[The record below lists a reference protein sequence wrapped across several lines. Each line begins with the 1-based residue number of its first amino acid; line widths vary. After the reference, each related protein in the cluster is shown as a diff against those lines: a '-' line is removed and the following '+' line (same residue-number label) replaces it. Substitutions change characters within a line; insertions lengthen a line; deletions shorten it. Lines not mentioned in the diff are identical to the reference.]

1 MIKKNNWFLESFGFI
16 EYNDYNNNKKKFE
29 KLFKEGNE
37 KKINKISVG
46 DFKLY
51 NCNDL
56 YKLLPKKRK
65 NGIIYLEN
73 IIDDI
78 KNINNICEE
87 YSTIQI
93 ASQLNCLEMINP
105 SITPENGI
113 TIYENDLT
121 QGPICVMC
129 TPSAIAYRN
138 YLYNGGQTKNNQV
151 DLSFELLALL
161 KKYNY
166 KINWKSTNG
175 YLMIDS
181 NDILLKINN
190 LLSNEDLREEAKN
203 KLNAGVHYNIGV
215 FNNNKSINHILC
227 SGLPIN
233 YHNNIDD
240 ELWIPLSKL
249 FLEALYEI
257 TLLSACYSNIKN
269 KCNSPC
275 YLTLIGE
282 GVFGMD
288 PLIICDSIKKACY
301 AVSKRGY
308 FLNVYIVH
316 YNHIPRI
323 YKNIPKKYS

>member
-1 MIKKNNWFLESFGFI
+1 MK
-16 EYNDYNNNKKKFE
+16 
-29 KLFKEGNE
+29 KLFTEGNG

-51 NCNDL
+51 NCEDL
-56 YKLLPKKRK
+56 YKLLPKKIK
-65 NGIIYLEN
+65 NGIINLEN
-73 IIDDI
+73 IIMDV
-78 KNINNICEE
+78 KNIHNICDE
-87 YSTIQI
+87 YSTIQV
-93 ASQLNCLEMINP
+93 ASQLNCLEMVNP

-121 QGPICVMC
+121 QGPISVMC

-138 YLYNGGQTKNNQV
+138 YLYNNGQTKNNQV
-151 DLSFELLALL
+151 DLSFELLAYL

-166 KINWKSTNG
+166 KINWKNVNG

-190 LLSNEDLREEAKN
+190 LLSNKNIREEAKN

-215 FNNNKSINHILC
+215 FNNNKNINHVLC
-227 SGLPIN
+227 SGIPIN
-233 YHNNIDD
+233 YHHNIDY
-240 ELWIPLSKL
+240 ELWKPLSKL

-257 TLLSACYSNIKN
+257 TLLSSCYSNIKN

-275 YLTLIGE
+275 YLTLVGD

-288 PLIICDSIKKACY
+288 PLIIIDSIKKACSN
-301 AVSKRGY
+301 VVKRGY
-308 FLNVYIVH
+308 SLNVYIVH
-316 YNHIPRI
+316 YNYIPRI
-323 YKNIPKKYS
+323 YINNKLYK